1 MIPYTTCMR
10 FNREKTVRRSD
21 DDQDHGKKST
31 KTSNNPAN
39 LFGREW
45 NLLVPCSSSDQV
57 CNELSILLILPC
69 LSTFQFMLFCMMLL
83 YIE

>member
-1 MIPYTTCMR
+1 MR

-21 DDQDHGKKST
+21 HDQDHGKKST

-57 CNELSILLILPC
+57 CNELSILSIFNISVYVILC
-69 LSTFQFMLFCMMLL
+69 DV
-83 YIE
+83 IVR